1 MDDGGANGEGDNNV
15 KRTTTTTQM
24 KEKETDDREFP
35 DEVETP
41 IDIPASK
48 RFARYR
54 SLQNMRNAE
63 WNPKESLPV
72 DYGRIFQVCEIEEL
86 SLYCISGSFYISSHS
101 SCCLLVHRVFT

>member
-1 MDDGGANGEGDNNV
+1 MDDDGANGEGYDNV
-15 KRTTTTTQM
+15 KHTITTQM

-41 IDIPASK
+41 IDIPAFK

-72 DYGRIFQVCEIEEL
+72 DYGRIFQVCGFKNCPYTV
-86 SLYCISGSFYISSHS
+86 SLAVLYIIA
-101 SCCLLVHRVFT
+101 